1 MTKNIFDWNHI
12 SSNLT
17 QDQMTELKEYYQTY
31 HRKCWAFKQAAKRF
45 KKWKLLGDT
54 LSVVFATSGIAS
66 AIATSGISLVAISTT
81 SVIIQG
87 WMKHKNLE
95 LKIQNCT
102 HAYQSYQHLLNAIKD
117 IMRGGDFQPNI
128 LHTMMNNIDNHVTDN
143 SPIIDSRCKMFFT
156 AHLKKKK
163 LNFSGKAAPRIT
175 AIFWR
180 THFSATAAK
189 NDPLGW
195 ERKRRHP
202 VK

>member
-17 QDQMTELKEYYQTY
+17 QDQITELKEYYQTY

-54 LSVVFATSGIAS
+54 LSVVFVTSGIAS

-95 LKIQNCT
+95 LKIQL
-102 HAYQSYQHLLNAIKD
+102 HARLSELSTPIKRNQRYD
-117 IMRGGDFQPNI
+117 ERRGFP
-128 LHTMMNNIDNHVTDN
+128 T
-143 SPIIDSRCKMFFT
+143 KYFT
-156 AHLKKKK
+156 Y
-163 LNFSGKAAPRIT
+163 
-175 AIFWR
+175 
-180 THFSATAAK
+180 
-189 NDPLGW
+189 ND
-195 ERKRRHP
+195 EQYR
-202 VK
+202 

>member
-1 MTKNIFDWNHI
+1 MTKNIFNWNHI

-17 QDQMTELKEYYQTY
+17 QDQITELKEYYQTY

-87 WMKHKNLE
+87 WM
-95 LKIQNCT
+95 I
-102 HAYQSYQHLLNAIKD
+102 QSYQHLLNAIKD
-117 IMRGGDFQPNI
+117 MMRGGDLQLNI

-143 SPIIDSRCKMFFT
+143 SPIIDKFLQKYDKIFT
-156 AHLKKKK
+156 Y
-163 LNFSGKAAPRIT
+163 
-175 AIFWR
+175 
-180 THFSATAAK
+180 
-189 NDPLGW
+189 NDPFYSITYNDPFYSITN
-195 ERKRRHP
+195 K
-202 VK
+202 